1 MTQEPFLVRIARSW
15 GWRAY
20 AIPVLVVLTV
30 IILCDIFTAED
41 DPFDSGNGT
50 VASQNGNGRSGPVPG
65 EGYGDDYEGGQL
77 PPGPAYATESS
88 GNFKDVTVA
97 HPRVGEGRRNA
108 VRYSVEIEDNIDVP
122 SIGGERAFAE
132 TVNSILVDPRGW
144 TADPNFSFEAVPRD
158 QNPTIVV
165 QLSATGTAHQLCG
178 NTLGMETSC
187 FLSGR
192 REGEPGRVI
201 VSIARW
207 VRGALP
213 FEGDLGLYR
222 QYLINH
228 EVGHGLGYAVHE
240 PCPRDG
246 GIAPIMMQQTLSV
259 SNDELHEI
267 DSNEVYQAD
276 GKTCS
281 VNGWPYPFGADDDT
295 AAPTQKAR

>member
-1 MTQEPFLVRIARSW
+1 MSQEPFLVRIARHW

-30 IILCDIFTAED
+30 IILFDIFTAEN
-41 DPFDSGNGT
+41 DPLGPGNGT
-50 VASQNGNGRSGPVPG
+50 VASQDSNGRPGPVPG
-65 EGYGDDYEGGQL
+65 DGYGDGYEGGQL
-77 PPGPAYATESS
+77 PPGPDFATKTS
-88 GNFKDVTVA
+88 GNFKDVTVPI
-97 HPRVGEGRRNA
+97 PRVGEGRQLQ

-132 TVNSILVDPRGW
+132 TVNSILTDPRGW
-144 TADPNFSFEAVPRD
+144 TANPDYSFESVPRD
-158 QNPTIVV
+158 QEPTIVV
-165 QLSATGTAHQLCG
+165 QLAATETAHQLCG

-187 FLSGR
+187 FLSGQK
-192 REGEPGRVI
+192 EGEPGRVI
-201 VSIARW
+201 VNIARW

-213 FEGDLGLYR
+213 FEGDLGFYR

-259 SNDELHEI
+259 SNDELHDI

-281 VNGWPYPFGADDDT
+281 VNGWPYPFGADDDA
-295 AAPTQKAR
+295 AAPTQEAR